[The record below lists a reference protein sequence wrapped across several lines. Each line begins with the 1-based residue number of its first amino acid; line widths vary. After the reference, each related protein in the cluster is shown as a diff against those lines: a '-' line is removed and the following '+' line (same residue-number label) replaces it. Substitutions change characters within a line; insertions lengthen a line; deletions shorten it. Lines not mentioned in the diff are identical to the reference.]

1 MQEGSGNVLLKTVL
15 QTLKPLRMF
24 NIIIWPKIKWALLIF
39 KGIPASLRLS
49 LELKLKE
56 DENITEAK
64 IKVKVAETIAKL
76 KDIVNQKM
84 VLIRTL

>member
-1 MQEGSGNVLLKTVL
+1 MS
-15 QTLKPLRMF
+15 
-24 NIIIWPKIKWALLIF
+24 LIDF

-49 LELKLKE
+49 LDLKLKE

-64 IKVKVAETIAKL
+64 IKVKVAETIDKL

>member
-1 MQEGSGNVLLKTVL
+1 MS
-15 QTLKPLRMF
+15 
-24 NIIIWPKIKWALLIF
+24 LLIF

-49 LELKLKE
+49 LDLKLKE

-84 VLIRTL
+84 ALIRTL